1 MSELLAFLFRSL
13 FQNQNSPEYCLV
25 ALHKD
30 QIQFFSLVRQKAFIE
45 VNEQGTEA
53 AAATYIGFV
62 LKSAEFSFPIQFTCD
77 RPFMFLIRDTS
88 TDVILFSGHVKDPTK

>member
-45 VNEQGTEA
+45 VNEQGRETA
-53 AAATYIGFV
+53 SVTFV
-62 LKSAEFSFPIQFTCD
+62 GGQFGRPTIQFTCD